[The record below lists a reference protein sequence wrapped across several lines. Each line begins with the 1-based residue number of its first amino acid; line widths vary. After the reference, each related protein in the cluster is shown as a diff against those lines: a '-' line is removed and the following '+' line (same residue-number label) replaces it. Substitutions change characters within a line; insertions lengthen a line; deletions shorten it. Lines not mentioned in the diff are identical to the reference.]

1 MKIKIQ
7 YRYIQN
13 NSKGVMYMTNTIV
26 VNFFGPPGAGKS
38 TASAYIFAK
47 LKMAGVNAELVTEF
61 AKDKVWEE
69 SSETFKNQIHI
80 FGEQSFRLSRCK
92 DKVDV
97 ILTDSPLPLSI
108 LYNQEEYL
116 TENFNAM
123 VMDVFNSYSNVNY
136 FVKRVKRYNPI
147 GRLQSEKESD
157 ELVRP
162 LKNLL
167 ESRNIDFTEINGD
180 VSDYDKVFENILN
193 LIKSTKGGVIQ

>member
-1 MKIKIQ
+1 
-7 YRYIQN
+7 
-13 NSKGVMYMTNTIV
+13 MTNTIV

-108 LYNQEEYL
+108 LYNKEEYL
-116 TENFNAM
+116 TENFNKM
-123 VMDVFNSYSNVNY
+123 VMDVFNSYPNINY

-147 GRLQSEKESD
+147 GRFQTEDESN
-157 ELVRP
+157 ELVKP

-167 ESRNIDFTEINGD
+167 ITRNIDFTEINGD
-180 VSDYDKVFENILN
+180 VLDYDKVFKDILD
-193 LIKSTKGGVIQ
+193 LIQNKKGGNIQ